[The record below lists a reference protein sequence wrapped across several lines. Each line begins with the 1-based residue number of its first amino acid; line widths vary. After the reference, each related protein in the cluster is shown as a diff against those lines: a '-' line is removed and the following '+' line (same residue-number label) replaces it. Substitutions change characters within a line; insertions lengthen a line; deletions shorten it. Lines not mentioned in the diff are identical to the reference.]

1 LRNEICKIFQQLLRL
16 RLDPIVAYVPSM
28 TMAVRDLE
36 SSIFTTWDR
45 DGEEERGG
53 EEEGGRDRVEEGE
66 RERGGRGRDKT
77 KKMSRGRD
85 EREG

>member
-1 LRNEICKIFQQLLRL
+1 
-16 RLDPIVAYVPSM
+16 M

-36 SSIFTTWDR
+36 SSIFTTWDT

-77 KKMSRGRD
+77 KK
-85 EREG
+85 

>member
-1 LRNEICKIFQQLLRL
+1 
-16 RLDPIVAYVPSM
+16 M

-36 SSIFTTWDR
+36 SSIFTTWDT

-66 RERGGRGRDKT
+66 REREEGEGGIKRRN
-77 KKMSRGRD
+77 
-85 EREG
+85 E